1 MSRRD
6 PIVRIRHMRDH
17 ARKAVRMARDRTRED
32 LDRDEMLRLALTH
45 LVEVVGEAA
54 TQVPRDARDEY
65 PQIPWPK
72 VIGMRHRL
80 VHGYDTVDHDILWE
94 TIRSDLPGLVEA
106 LERIAGVGD
115 D

>member
-6 PIVRIRHMRDH
+6 PIVRMRHMRDH
-17 ARKAVRMARDRTRED
+17 AQKAVRMARDRTREE

-45 LVEVVGEAA
+45 LVELVGEAA
-54 TQVPRDARDEY
+54 SQVPRDTRDEY

-80 VHGYDTVDHDILWE
+80 VHGYDTVDHDILWD
-94 TIRSDLPGLVEA
+94 TIRGDLPGLVEA